1 MNNIRFQKIVVALDM
16 AGCPN
21 RCKHCYL
28 GHSQNGN
35 LDNEDLIYVSKEF
48 EPYSDIMEIYSWFR
62 EPDYKNNY
70 KELWELEKRLSKN
83 TTPKRFELL
92 SFWRLNRDP
101 EYVKWAYDI
110 GVRVCQL
117 TFFGFE
123 EKTDYY
129 VGRKGAFQE
138 LLRATDILLEN
149 GIAPRWQLFV
159 NKDNIEEMLPLID
172 LSSKLNLKERCKNIG
187 AKFKLFIHQG
197 SCEGENKKLYDKII
211 EASDI
216 KKLPLEYCLDLG
228 YTEQQLYNILINDH
242 STLNLVSDSPV
253 FYVNKDCDVFP
264 NYTET
269 SSLWRLGNLRKDG
282 IESVLTNYLNNNSLC
297 QNTSY
302 NVPISKMVQ
311 LYGNPNSTKLFG
323 KDDYRMYILNKYCE
337 ETGERNVNRK

>member
-1 MNNIRFQKIVVALDM
+1 M
-16 AGCPN
+16 
-21 RCKHCYL
+21 
-28 GHSQNGN
+28 
-35 LDNEDLIYVSKEF
+35 
-48 EPYSDIMEIYSWFR
+48 
-62 EPDYKNNY
+62 
-70 KELWELEKRLSKN
+70 
-83 TTPKRFELL
+83 
-92 SFWRLNRDP
+92 
-101 EYVKWAYDI
+101 
-110 GVRVCQL
+110 
-117 TFFGFE
+117 
-123 EKTDYY
+123 KT
-129 VGRKGAFQE
+129 
-138 LLRATDILLEN
+138 
-149 GIAPRWQLFV
+149 
-159 NKDNIEEMLPLID
+159 
-172 LSSKLNLKERCKNIG
+172 
-187 AKFKLFIHQG
+187 
-197 SCEGENKKLYDKII
+197 KLYDKII